1 MSSSTSS
8 QTASQTPSQTPSQT
22 SSQIQSQTSSQT
34 SSQTPPAP
42 LVPTWLIVIAGISVS
57 IVIIIVVVTLF
68 VKPKDQGTGLMND
81 GEFSHTNKYHKMG
94 GYFYLD

>member
-22 SSQIQSQTSSQT
+22 SSQIQSQTSP
-34 SSQTPPAP
+34 QTPPAP

-57 IVIIIVVVTLF
+57 IVVIVVIITLY

-81 GEFSHTNKYHKMG
+81 GEFSHINKYHKMG